1 MVSAN
6 FDFIYESLKSKFNV
20 IPLIFIL
27 TFGCSKKNKEEE
39 KKKQSGWKF
48 NPVLALISLQ
58 TTGPWWD
65 EEPPSLWASSAT
77 GRSGGGVGKGTRT
90 CNYVS
95 GIWISASKIDVKC
108 WLVEMTLVMT
118 SVPSLTWFSM
128 FVYIH
133 TCFRFALIGGNLT
146 AQSTWCHRGIL
157 RQNSSSRDMV
167 ASSLSFDCPAPRVP
181 QRACS
186 QAKNPSASRGC

>member
-1 MVSAN
+1 MIWESA
-6 FDFIYESLKSKFNV
+6 F
-20 IPLIFIL
+20 
-27 TFGCSKKNKEEE
+27 EE

-48 NPVLALISLQ
+48 NPVLGLNYQPSNNWALVGWRTPQPVSKLCDGALWRWGGKRNENLQ
-58 TTGPWWD
+58 LR
-65 EEPPSLWASSAT
+65 LWNLNI
-77 GRSGGGVGKGTRT
+77 
-90 CNYVS
+90 C
-95 GIWISASKIDVKC
+95 IEKIDVKC
-108 WLVEMTLVMT
+108 WLVETTLVMT
-118 SVPSLTWFSM
+118 SVPSFTWFSM

-167 ASSLSFDCPAPRVP
+167 ASSLSFSCPAPSVP